1 MNSKQNIIN
10 YIEAHKFSNSYY
22 LINQE
27 LFNRLLMC
35 VSKFN
40 WRNSLNN
47 KPQCKEYELYEWIN
61 TLIQLPFNNS
71 LSTKINWILMDIHQ
85 YPICQVCHKQLTYDV
100 TAISFYPEC
109 CSSKCSNRYPKKK
122 LKIQQSLLNH
132 FGVLVPMKSDAVK
145 QKYSNTIKE
154 TYDHSWYVQTNDFK
168 HKSKQSYIN
177 HFGVDH
183 NMKSKDFYDLKYRK
197 HFEELGIW
205 TPLELKSDYNI
216 YCQLANWKQQ
226 MFNYIDDPVQLNLL
240 KQHGVFNSYTN
251 ISGVV
256 RDHIYSRDAG
266 FKNGVFPE
274 ILRHP
279 CNCQIMLHKDNTI
292 KGKQC
297 GITLDNLF
305 TKILNFDKI
314 WYEQSICIEY
324 IVNYKQGKRWVN
336 PYKQK

>member
-1 MNSKQNIIN
+1 
-10 YIEAHKFSNSYY
+10 
-22 LINQE
+22 
-27 LFNRLLMC
+27 
-35 VSKFN
+35 
-40 WRNSLNN
+40 
-47 KPQCKEYELYEWIN
+47 
-61 TLIQLPFNNS
+61 
-71 LSTKINWILMDIHQ
+71 
-85 YPICQVCHKQLTYDV
+85 
-100 TAISFYPEC
+100 
-109 CSSKCSNRYPKKK
+109 
-122 LKIQQSLLNH
+122 
-132 FGVLVPMKSDAVK
+132 
-145 QKYSNTIKE
+145 
-154 TYDHSWYVQTNDFK
+154 
-168 HKSKQSYIN
+168 
-177 HFGVDH
+177 
-183 NMKSKDFYDLKYRK
+183 
-197 HFEELGIW
+197 
-205 TPLELKSDYNI
+205 
-216 YCQLANWKQQ
+216 
-226 MFNYIDDPVQLNLL
+226 
-240 KQHGVFNSYTN
+240 VFNSYTN